1 MKSRLHETGT
11 YKNLQMEIVAYREA
25 MDIDVEFSDGVI
37 VQHRSY
43 RAFLQ
48 GCIKH
53 PEINPETM
61 YHRVGEIRMANCGLE
76 MEIIAYRTAHDMDVR
91 FSTGEMKEHVAY
103 GDFLSGKIKPVT
115 TSPVGMV
122 RTAKNGLRMKIVEY
136 RGACDVDIMFEDGV
150 INQHKAMK
158 QFRSGQIGHPHIGTN
173 SDGNFHGVKTQ
184 RGFSTEYGVYYIC
197 AFPDGTKDIFTP
209 QEIMER
215 MGIQKVF

>member
-1 MKSRLHETGT
+1 MT
-11 YKNLQMEIVAYREA
+11 IVAYRTTT
-25 MDIDVEFSDGVI
+25 DIDVEFSDGVI

-91 FSTGEMKEHVAY
+91 FSTGEIKEHVAY

-122 RTAKNGLRMKIVEY
+122 GTAKT
-136 RGACDVDIMFEDGV
+136 ACV
-150 INQHKAMK
+150 
-158 QFRSGQIGHPHIGTN
+158 
-173 SDGNFHGVKTQ
+173 
-184 RGFSTEYGVYYIC
+184 
-197 AFPDGTKDIFTP
+197 
-209 QEIMER
+209 
-215 MGIQKVF
+215 

>member
-25 MDIDVEFSDGVI
+25 MDIDVEFSNGFILQHTRYYNFQHRIFPMCVIRYHETSTALNGMVMTIVAYRTTTDIDVEFADGII

-43 RAFLQ
+43 R
-48 GCIKH
+48 

-91 FSTGEMKEHVAY
+91 FSTGEIKEHVAY

-122 RTAKNGLRMKIVEY
+122 RTAKNGLWNTVVHVMLTSCLKM
-136 RGACDVDIMFEDGV
+136 AL
-150 INQHKAMK
+150 
-158 QFRSGQIGHPHIGTN
+158 
-173 SDGNFHGVKTQ
+173 
-184 RGFSTEYGVYYIC
+184 
-197 AFPDGTKDIFTP
+197 
-209 QEIMER
+209 
-215 MGIQKVF
+215 

>member
-25 MDIDVEFSDGVI
+25 MDIDVEFSNGFI
-37 VQHRSY
+37 LQHTRYYNFQHRIFPMCVIRY
-43 RAFLQ
+43 
-48 GCIKH
+48 H
-53 PEINPETM
+53 ETSTALNGM
-61 YHRVGEIRMANCGLE
+61 VMTIV
-76 MEIIAYRTAHDMDVR
+76 AYRTAHDMDVR

-122 RTAKNGLRMKIVEY
+122 RTAKNDLRMKIVEY